1 MRPNHL
7 AIGLSVSAVLCCLV
21 AGAGMSQAPIM
32 SGGRHPSLSEVAGM
46 IAVPT
51 VVAALATW
59 AACSTGRSCFVS
71 QPRWSVSSALSPDS
85 PSAAHSYPPSRC
97 LSGAVLRVSQM
108 ACGHKALRRTRIPV
122 CVSSAAGGRGAR
134 SPDAA
139 ADGTRAIGALQTA
152 VS

>member
-59 AACSTGRSCFVS
+59 AAWQHRPLVLCFATALVGVFSVVTGFSIGSAFLPALALLVWGS
-71 QPRWSVSSALSPDS
+71 FASVANGVRPQG
-85 PSAAHSYPPSRC
+85 PS
-97 LSGAVLRVSQM
+97 
-108 ACGHKALRRTRIPV
+108 
-122 CVSSAAGGRGAR
+122 
-134 SPDAA
+134 
-139 ADGTRAIGALQTA
+139 
-152 VS
+152 